1 MAKLKPSRVLPVN
14 RPDRFRSTSLN
25 AAVTEGCCRIAGS
38 DRSVAGGSGM
48 QEESTAGTAV
58 LSMSAAE
65 SENRH
70 RTPIFEQGE
79 EKGTEDEETK

>member
-1 MAKLKPSRVLPVN
+1 
-14 RPDRFRSTSLN
+14 
-25 AAVTEGCCRIAGS
+25 
-38 DRSVAGGSGM
+38 M